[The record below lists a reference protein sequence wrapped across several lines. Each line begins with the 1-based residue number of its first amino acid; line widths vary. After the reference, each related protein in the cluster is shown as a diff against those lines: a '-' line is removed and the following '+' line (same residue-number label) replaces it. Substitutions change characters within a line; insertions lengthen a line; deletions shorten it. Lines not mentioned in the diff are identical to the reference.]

1 MFLAYLVNQIYKRL
15 LTNLILQE
23 RVPVKWM
30 APECTLST
38 VNATTKSDVWSYGIV
53 MWEILSLGKKYV

>member
-1 MFLAYLVNQIYKRL
+1 
-15 LTNLILQE
+15 
-23 RVPVKWM
+23 M
-30 APECTLST
+30 APECTVST